1 MTMRHPIRGLIGGLI
16 LGLGVALLLVFLG
29 IAVLGTWTVIG
40 VVLGFGLIG
49 LVFAL
54 VWPAKQVRPPQ

>member
-1 MTMRHPIRGLIGGLI
+1 MTIRHPVRGLLGGLI
-16 LGLGVALLLVFLG
+16 LGLGVALLLIFLG

-40 VVLGFGLIG
+40 FVVGFGLIG

-54 VWPAKQVRPPQ
+54 AGPSKQVRPPQ

>member
-1 MTMRHPIRGLIGGLI
+1 MTIRHPVRGLLGGLI

-40 VVLGFGLIG
+40 FVVGFGLIG

-54 VWPAKQVRPPQ
+54 VVPPKRPEQQR

>member
-1 MTMRHPIRGLIGGLI
+1 MTIRHPVRGLLGGLI

-40 VVLGFGLIG
+40 FVVGFGLIG

-54 VWPAKQVRPPQ
+54 VMPPKRPEPPR